1 MPAPPP
7 KGILKPVSARPAAP
21 ASQAKTGST
30 PPPPAPATAPT
41 AKDISEWIGF
51 IRTTEIPVLRHT
63 AREIARLRQDE
74 DNLSN
79 REIANTVLN
88 DPMMVF
94 KVLSYSRTHK
104 NKQQLPDL
112 LQVEQAIMMMGVSS
126 FFKNLP
132 PGLLVE
138 DILKTNLPA
147 LTHLLKLIRRGHR
160 AASFAVYWAALLLDL
175 HAEEVR
181 IAALLH
187 DLSEILMWCFAPE
200 KMNTIYARQHADST
214 LRSVVVQQEVLGFR
228 LQDLQKELVISFQLP
243 PLLLRLMEDDAGDE
257 QRVRNVTLAVN
268 LARHSAEG
276 WDNAALP
283 DDYKEIARLLR
294 VSVDKTKLIIGVPA
308 NSVGPAGLG

>member
-7 KGILKPVSARPAAP
+7 RGILKPVSARPVTPAP
-21 ASQAKTGST
+21 QAKTGST
-30 PPPPAPATAPT
+30 TPPPPTPAATPT
-41 AKDISEWIGF
+41 TKDIGEWIGF

-63 AREIARLRQDE
+63 AREITRLRQDE

-104 NKQQLPDL
+104 SKQQLPDL

-160 AASFAVYWAALLLDL
+160 AASFAVYWAAQLLDL

-200 KMNTIYARQHADST
+200 KMNRIYALQHADST
-214 LRSVVVQQEVLGFR
+214 LRSVAVQQEVLGFR
-228 LQDLQKELVISFQLP
+228 LQDLQKELVTSFQLP
-243 PLLLRLMEDDAGDE
+243 PLLLRLMEDDASDE

-308 NSVGPAGLG
+308 GSAGST